1 MQSDKGE
8 RLLKAYKVKDPLS
21 SMLVIDKNQLYKQ
34 SDAVLF
40 IATQLGFPFSL
51 VKLFK
56 LLPKGFRDRMYD
68 WVGRHRYRFFGK
80 QTKCKLL
87 SEKQKQHFL

>member
-8 RLLKAYKVKDPLS
+8 RLLKAHEVKDPLS
-21 SMLVIDKNQLYKQ
+21 SMLVIDRNQLYKQ

-40 IATQLGFPFSL
+40 IANELGFPFSIAK
-51 VKLFK
+51 VFY
-56 LLPKGFRDRMYD
+56 LLPKGFRDHIYD
-68 WVGRHRYRFFGK
+68 WVGRNRYRIFGK
-80 QTKCKLL
+80 QTQCKLL